1 MAANIRHIIS
11 NENGVSVTEFGLI
24 APVLMIML
32 LGTYDVG
39 HEMYVKT
46 VLNGALQEVGRN
58 SALEGASNVDQ
69 REEIDAKLRASVLDV
84 APGADVEI
92 TRRYYKTFSKAAA
105 AQAEQVIEEEDDA
118 NNLCDDGETFMD
130 ANHNG
135 EWDQDGGTDGQGG
148 AKDVVIVK
156 VTVRYDR
163 LFPAGKFIGYA
174 DNVILV
180 SDSVIANQ
188 PYGQQVQ
195 FAAPVPVDC
204 PETEV

>member
-69 REEIDAKLRASVLDV
+69 REEIDEKLRASVLDV